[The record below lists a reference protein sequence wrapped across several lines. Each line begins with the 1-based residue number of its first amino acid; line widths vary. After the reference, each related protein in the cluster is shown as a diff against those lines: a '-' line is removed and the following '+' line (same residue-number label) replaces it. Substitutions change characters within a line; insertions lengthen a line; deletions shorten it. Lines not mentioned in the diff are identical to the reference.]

1 MIREGSSLH
10 SILIAVRRYGR
21 RFRRQITSV
30 TALRGTV
37 CRWTVVRWSAD
48 AADFEDEL
56 KKTPIGWSADE
67 RRILGF
73 LLLSS
78 STFHFTLLN
87 ASLACGQKYI
97 TDFCSAKSI
106 FRPLQRF
113 FLCQKKRQKYVRK
126 NKSWFFCHC
135 CTQSTFFASIIIEQK
150 INVPKILKNT
160 HLDKMMTLTDKMAGK
175 KVFGI

>member
-1 MIREGSSLH
+1 MIREGSSLLH
-10 SILIAVRRYGR
+10 LVIALRRYGR

-30 TALRGTV
+30 TALHGTV
-37 CRWTVVRWSAD
+37 CRWTAVRWSAD

-87 ASLACGQKYI
+87 ASLACGQNIHI

-106 FRPLQRF
+106 KKGF
-113 FLCQKKRQKYVRK
+113 FVPKKETKICEEKTRVD
-126 NKSWFFCHC
+126 
-135 CTQSTFFASIIIEQK
+135 FFAIAVYNRYFLLQSLLIRK
-150 INVPKILKNT
+150 
-160 HLDKMMTLTDKMAGK
+160 
-175 KVFGI
+175 